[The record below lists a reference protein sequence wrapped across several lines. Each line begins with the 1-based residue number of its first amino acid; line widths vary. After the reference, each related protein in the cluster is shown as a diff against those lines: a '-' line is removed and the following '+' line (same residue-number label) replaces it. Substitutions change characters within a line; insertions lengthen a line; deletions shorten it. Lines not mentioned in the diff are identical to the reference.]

1 MSENIEDMQVI
12 KYRTYEVIETNKE
25 RRKMR
30 ILGIMKDKQ
39 FNNKYCDRQILSI
52 KNYDDTRTTSIIILN
67 ENL

>member
-39 FNNKYCDRQILSI
+39 FNIKYCDRQILSI

>member
-1 MSENIEDMQVI
+1 MIEDIQVI

-30 ILGIMKDKQ
+30 ILGIMKDKE
-39 FNNKYCDRQILSI
+39 FNNKYGDRQILSI

>member
-1 MSENIEDMQVI
+1 MSEEDIQVI
-12 KYRTYEVIETNKE
+12 KYRTYEVIETNNEKS
-25 RRKMR
+25 KMR

-39 FNNKYCDRQILSI
+39 FNNKYGHRQILSI

>member
-1 MSENIEDMQVI
+1 MIEDIQVI
-12 KYRTYEVIETNKE
+12 KYRTYEVIETNNEKN
-25 RRKMR
+25 KMR

-39 FNNKYCDRQILSI
+39 FNNKYGDRQILSI

>member
-1 MSENIEDMQVI
+1 MIEDIQVI
-12 KYRTYEVIETNKE
+12 KYRTYEVIETNNGKN
-25 RRKMR
+25 KMR

-39 FNNKYCDRQILSI
+39 FNNKYGDRQILSI

>member
-1 MSENIEDMQVI
+1 MIEDIQVI

-30 ILGIMKDKQ
+30 IIGIMKDKQ
-39 FNNKYCDRQILSI
+39 FNNKYGDRQILSI

>member
-1 MSENIEDMQVI
+1 MIEDIQVI

-39 FNNKYCDRQILSI
+39 FNNKYGDRQILSI
-52 KNYDDTRTTSIIILN
+52 KNFDDTRTTSIIILN

>member
-1 MSENIEDMQVI
+1 MSEDIQAI
-12 KYRTYEVIETNKE
+12 KYRIYEVIETNKE

-39 FNNKYCDRQILSI
+39 FNNKYGDRQILSI

>member
-1 MSENIEDMQVI
+1 MIEDIQVI

-39 FNNKYCDRQILSI
+39 FNNKYGDRQILSI